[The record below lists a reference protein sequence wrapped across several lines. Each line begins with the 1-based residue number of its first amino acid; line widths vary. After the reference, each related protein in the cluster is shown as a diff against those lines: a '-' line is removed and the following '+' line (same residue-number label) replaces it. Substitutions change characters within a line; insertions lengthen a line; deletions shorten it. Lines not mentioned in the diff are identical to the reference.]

1 MEFVITNKHRQKL
14 AKATHTTGRIATV
27 AQIAL
32 GTGGLS
38 GSGVRTPSGAA
49 TKLNNEVIRRAYT
62 AAEPVNDYCYEYAL
76 VLAEVECIGQAISEM
91 ALIDSE
97 GDLICILCFLPKTKD
112 NIQETYRIRNH
123 YE

>member
-1 MEFVITNKHRQKL
+1 MDRNVHKQCLNIEQEDYNHGICHYKQAPAETCQSD
-14 AKATHTTGRIATV
+14 THD
-27 AQIAL
+27 
-32 GTGGLS
+32 
-38 GSGVRTPSGAA
+38 RTDCYSSADRPG
-49 TKLNNEVIRRAYT
+49 NRRAYT

-76 VLAEVECIGQAISEM
+76 VLAENECIGQAISEM